1 MTYTFNVYRREKGD
15 INPPVAIATG
25 LTSKNFTDDTIAVNK
40 EYLYSIG
47 ATDGTSKK
55 VGDEIEVSTI
65 LPSLYQIDYA
75 VESGAWVNR
84 GSVAITETWTG
95 TPTFETDAMVL
106 DGTQW
111 LDIASNEVFN
121 FGSDLFE
128 VSFELM
134 QINMWQ
140 WRMLMNAIYYSGT
153 SYSQYGF
160 DAGKIYVGESWGGLG
175 TNLQASSAMT
185 TNVYHTVTM
194 RRTSPTLIELV
205 VDDVV
210 VASRTI
216 AATVTL
222 NFNRNS
228 GGTRL
233 FNITWENAN
242 SPFIGKVKRFTVKR
256 L

>member
-1 MTYTFNVYRREKGD
+1 MTYTFNVYRREKD
-15 INPPVAIATG
+15 DTNPPVAIATG

-47 ATDGTSKK
+47 ATDGTSEK

-65 LPSLYQIDYA
+65 LSSLYQIDYA

-134 QINMWQ
+134 QTTNAQ

-160 DAGKIYVGESWGGLG
+160 DTGMIYVGESWGGLG
-175 TNLQASSAMT
+175 ANLGAATTMT
-185 TNVYHTVTM
+185 ANTYHTVTM
-194 RRTSPTLIELV
+194 HRPTSTLIELV

-216 AATVTL
+216 AASVTL
-222 NFNRNS
+222 NFNYNNQ
-228 GGTRL
+228 GTRL
-233 FNITWENAN
+233 FNITWQNAN